1 MTEDVRFEAEQKH
14 MEATLY
20 GLVGAREPGY
30 EDFLSIG
37 LERARMI
44 LDCEAL
50 TIE

>member
-30 EDFLSIG
+30 EDFLLRG
-37 LERARMI
+37 VERAKLM
-44 LDCEAL
+44 LDLETL
-50 TIE
+50 IIE